1 MDKSKNYIPN
11 EFNNNIFNIF
21 PNFWLYKIPLDLSC
35 SYTSKDVNY
44 ENENNS
50 PGPKIDTYLY
60 KYLPKNLINILFED
74 DTEFLKKE
82 SSSNNNN
89 NYDNLKSNFG
99 CKNPKKQIFCR
110 EINKEKTAK
119 AYSFNSLKS
128 PCSYNINIS
137 KPNINFVNMYYS
149 PSYNYS
155 INDNFVSRFNF
166 DSYLNSNSILN
177 FNYINCNLVNS
188 SVSSNIGIENISNC
202 ININITNEEKEKNKS
217 LNNYI
222 NNNNP
227 TKENNKKS
235 KKPKKK
241 KNNKKKLEDKY
252 TIEISGRIGWICE
265 NCHNF
270 NYESRKTCNRC
281 KTKKLPIEKSIL
293 FKKDGSN
300 ILSTILNE
308 NIKKDW
314 NCEKCGNTN
323 YSFRMICNRCQNP
336 RKLKMK
342 IKTK

>member
-1 MDKSKNYIPN
+1 M
-11 EFNNNIFNIF
+11 
-21 PNFWLYKIPLDLSC
+21 
-35 SYTSKDVNY
+35 
-44 ENENNS
+44 
-50 PGPKIDTYLY
+50 
-60 KYLPKNLINILFED
+60 
-74 DTEFLKKE
+74 
-82 SSSNNNN
+82 
-89 NYDNLKSNFG
+89 
-99 CKNPKKQIFCR
+99 
-110 EINKEKTAK
+110 
-119 AYSFNSLKS
+119 
-128 PCSYNINIS
+128 
-137 KPNINFVNMYYS
+137 
-149 PSYNYS
+149 
-155 INDNFVSRFNF
+155 
-166 DSYLNSNSILN
+166 
-177 FNYINCNLVNS
+177 
-188 SVSSNIGIENISNC
+188 
-202 ININITNEEKEKNKS
+202 
-217 LNNYI
+217 
-222 NNNNP
+222 
-227 TKENNKKS
+227 
-235 KKPKKK
+235 KKK

>member
-1 MDKSKNYIPN
+1 MDKSKNYIPK

-50 PGPKIDTYLY
+50 QGPKIDTYLY

-89 NYDNLKSNFG
+89 NYYNLKSNFG
-99 CKNPKKQIFCR
+99 CKSPKKQIFCK

-166 DSYLNSNSILN
+166 DSYLNSKSILN
-177 FNYINCNLVNS
+177 LNYINCNLVNN
-188 SVSSNIGIENISNC
+188 SVSFDN
-202 ININITNEEKEKNKS
+202 
-217 LNNYI
+217 
-222 NNNNP
+222 
-227 TKENNKKS
+227 
-235 KKPKKK
+235 
-241 KNNKKKLEDKY
+241 
-252 TIEISGRIGWICE
+252 
-265 NCHNF
+265 
-270 NYESRKTCNRC
+270 
-281 KTKKLPIEKSIL
+281 
-293 FKKDGSN
+293 
-300 ILSTILNE
+300 
-308 NIKKDW
+308 
-314 NCEKCGNTN
+314 
-323 YSFRMICNRCQNP
+323 
-336 RKLKMK
+336 
-342 IKTK
+342 